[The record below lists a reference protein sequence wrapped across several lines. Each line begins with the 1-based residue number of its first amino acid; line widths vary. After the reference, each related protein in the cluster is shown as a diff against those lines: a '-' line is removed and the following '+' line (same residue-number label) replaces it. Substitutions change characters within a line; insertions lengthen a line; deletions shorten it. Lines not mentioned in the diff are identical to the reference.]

1 MINGLIFDMDG
12 LMVDTEKLLTRF
24 WREAAAFYG
33 WEMKQEHVLGIR
45 SLAGKYAGPKL
56 QKEISPDFDYAKV
69 RLKRIELMNAYIEKN
84 GIEKKPGL
92 DELIAYG
99 KDKGLRLA
107 VATATDN
114 VRTKLYLESIGV
126 YHHFDKVV
134 CGNMVKS
141 SKPDP
146 DIYLTASAEL
156 GLPPAE
162 CIALEDSPNGI
173 HSAHSA
179 GCVPVFVPDLSQ
191 PDEDT
196 SALMYACCET
206 LAHVIPVIEQLNRY
220 NSQFRIHN
228 S

>member
-1 MINGLIFDMDG
+1 MSIKGLIFDMDG

-24 WREAAAFYG
+24 WREASAYYG
-33 WEMKQEHVLGIR
+33 WEMTQDHVLGIR

-56 QKEISPDFDYAKV
+56 QAQISPDFDYAKV
-69 RLKRIELMNAYIEKN
+69 RLKRIEMMNAYIEEN

-99 KDKGLRLA
+99 REKGLRLA

-114 VRTKLYLESIGV
+114 VRAKKYLESIGV
-126 YHHFDKVV
+126 YHLFDKII
-134 CGNMVKS
+134 CGNMVKC

-156 GLPPAE
+156 GLPPKE

-173 HSAHSA
+173 KSAKAA
-179 GCVPVFVPDLSQ
+179 GCVPVFVPDLTQ
-191 PDEDT
+191 PDDET
-196 SALMYACCET
+196 AQLMFACCDT
-206 LAHVIPVIEQLNRY
+206 LADVIDVVEKLNA
-220 NSQFRIHN
+220 
-228 S
+228 

>member
-1 MINGLIFDMDG
+1 MKINGLIFDMDG

-33 WEMKQEHVLGIR
+33 WEMTQQHVLGIR

-56 QKEISPDFDYAKV
+56 QAEVSPDFDYAKV
-69 RLKRIELMNAYIEKN
+69 RLKRIELMNAYIAEN

-99 KDKGLRLA
+99 REKGLRLA

-126 YHHFDKVV
+126 YHFFDKVV

-156 GLPPAE
+156 GLPPAQ

-173 HSAHSA
+173 KSAKSA

-191 PDEDT
+191 PDPET
-196 SALMYACCET
+196 ASLMFACCKT
-206 LAHVIPVIEQLNRY
+206 LADVIDVVEDLNR
-220 NSQFRIHN
+220 
-228 S
+228 

>member
-1 MINGLIFDMDG
+1 MKINGLIFDMDG

-33 WEMKQEHVLGIR
+33 WEMTQQHVLGIR

-56 QKEISPDFDYAKV
+56 QREISPDFDYAKV
-69 RLKRIELMNAYIEKN
+69 RLKRIELMNAYIDAH
-84 GIEKKPGL
+84 GIEKKAGL

-99 KDKGLRLA
+99 KEKGLRLA

-126 YHHFDKVV
+126 YHFFDKIV

-146 DIYLTASAEL
+146 DIYITASAEL
-156 GLPPAE
+156 GLPPQE
-162 CIALEDSPNGI
+162 CMALEDSPNGI
-173 HSAHSA
+173 KSAHGA

-191 PDEDT
+191 PDEET
-196 SALMYACCET
+196 ASLMFACCED
-206 LAHVIPVIEQLNRY
+206 LAKVIPVVEKLNAQAD
-220 NSQFRIHN
+220 S
-228 S
+228 

>member
-99 KDKGLRLA
+99 KDKGLSLA

-141 SKPDP
+141 PQ
-146 DIYLTASAEL
+146 T
-156 GLPPAE
+156 
-162 CIALEDSPNGI
+162 NGI
-173 HSAHSA
+173 RSAKSA

-191 PDEDT
+191 PDEET
-196 SALMYACCET
+196 SALMFACCET
-206 LAHVIPVIEQLNRY
+206 LAHVIPVIEQLNK
-220 NSQFRIHN
+220 
-228 S
+228 

>member
-92 DELIAYG
+92 DELIAYAEEL
-99 KDKGLRLA
+99 KELLKNKEDHQVLLNVEKEKLVSLYNETYQKA
-107 VATATDN
+107 VDVHKIREN
-114 VRTKLYLESIGV
+114 
-126 YHHFDKVV
+126 
-134 CGNMVKS
+134 
-141 SKPDP
+141 
-146 DIYLTASAEL
+146 
-156 GLPPAE
+156 
-162 CIALEDSPNGI
+162 IAIKIAKEI
-173 HSAHSA
+173 
-179 GCVPVFVPDLSQ
+179 
-191 PDEDT
+191 
-196 SALMYACCET
+196 
-206 LAHVIPVIEQLNRY
+206 
-220 NSQFRIHN
+220 
-228 S
+228 

>member
-33 WEMKQEHVLGIR
+33 WEMTQEHVLGIR
-45 SLAGKYAGPKL
+45 SLAGKYAEPKL
-56 QKEISPDFDYAKV
+56 KRLISEDFDYYKV
-69 RLKRIELMNAYIEKN
+69 RQKRIELMNEYIDKH

-99 KDKGLRLA
+99 RENGLRLA
-107 VATATDN
+107 VATATDLE
-114 VRTKLYLESIGV
+114 RATKYLKSIDV
-126 YHHFDKVV
+126 FDKYDKVI

-146 DIYLTASAEL
+146 DIYITASAEL
-156 GLPPAE
+156 GLPECE

-173 HSAHSA
+173 ASASAA
-179 GCVPVFVPDLSQ
+179 GCVPIFVPDLSE
-191 PDEDT
+191 PDGET
-196 SALMYACCET
+196 ARLMYARCDT
-206 LAHVIPVIEQLNRY
+206 LADVIPVVENLRGK
-220 NSQFRIHN
+220 
-228 S
+228 